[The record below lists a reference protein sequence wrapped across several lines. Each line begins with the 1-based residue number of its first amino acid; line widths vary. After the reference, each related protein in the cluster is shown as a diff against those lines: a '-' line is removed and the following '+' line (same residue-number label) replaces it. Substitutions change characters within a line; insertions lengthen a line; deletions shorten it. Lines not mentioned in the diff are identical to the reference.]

1 MIRKYEYNLTKDQAA
16 MFEKKGNCLY
26 IEGRKF
32 MFLPYWFEENKETGT
47 YYGYS
52 FGDLPSELE
61 DALEDFGLNECGIKK
76 QKIMTKEEIKLECL
90 RIAAGTVLPG
100 GWGTSSEVI
109 VDTAKELYE
118 FMTGD

>member
-52 FGDLPSELE
+52 FGDLPPELK
-61 DALEDFGLNECGIKK
+61 DALEDFGLNEGGIKK

-90 RIAAGTVLPG
+90 RIVVGRG
-100 GWGTSSEVI
+100 SSMGLGNKI
-109 VDTAKELYE
+109 IIDTAKQLYE
-118 FMTGD
+118 FVAGD